1 MAADRPSEVSLYQEM
16 DQASLSLDSR
26 FKFHCHAGLSCFNQ
40 CCRTPTVILSPYDI
54 LRLQQGLGLSSGELL
69 ARYTRLEIEDWSRL
83 PLVFIDPYRSPEAG
97 CPFLGERG
105 CLVYAFRPAACR
117 FFPITMG
124 SQATGEG
131 IVDYYFCRQLD
142 YCQGFHAEVE
152 WTVASW
158 KSHQGLKEYEEGRQG
173 WLEILLQKGLRGP
186 VPGEDQVVDLFAA
199 LAYDLEQFRRYLSG
213 PEMLLPD
220 AFKSLDRKEIMQDDL
235 ALLHFSYRYFRLL
248 LLGEDA
254 GASGRP

>member
-1 MAADRPSEVSLYQEM
+1 MAADRASEVSLYKEI

-26 FKFHCHAGLSCFNQ
+26 FNFHCHAGLSCFNQ

-54 LRLQQGLGLSSGELL
+54 LRLQQGLGLTSGELL

-97 CPFLGERG
+97 CPFLGLQG
-105 CLVYAFRPAACR
+105 CTVYPYRPAACR

-124 SQATGEG
+124 SQATGGG
-131 IVDYYFCRQLD
+131 IVDYYFCRKLD
-142 YCQGFHAEVE
+142 YCQGFATDAE

-158 KSHQGLKEYEEGRQG
+158 KSNQGLDAYEQGRQG
-173 WLEILLQKGLRGP
+173 WLEIFLKKGVMGP
-186 VPGEDQVVDLFAA
+186 IPGEAQAIDLFAA

-213 PEMLLPD
+213 PEILRAD
-220 AFKSLDRKEIMQDDL
+220 AFKGQDLEEIKKDDL
-235 ALLHFSYRYFRLL
+235 ALLHFSYRYFHLL

-254 GASGRP
+254 GTSPRP